1 MSYVKGVFKKS
12 IYKREDTGYII
23 GLFKV
28 KDTDIDEFKN
38 KTITFTGYFHS
49 LIEEDNYKFDG
60 EVVNHDRYGKQLQV
74 SSYEKV
80 MPETKDGLVDFLSSS
95 LFKGIGEGT
104 AKKIVDILG
113 KDTLTV
119 ILENPENLLLIP
131 GITKKQINT
140 LHDTLVNYQE
150 SYQVIVK
157 LNKLGFTTKES
168 MLIYK
173 KYKGNTENV
182 IDENIYLTYLDIDK
196 LSFKHVDYIA
206 LSSGVM
212 RDSLIR
218 IEAGI
223 IYVLIEI
230 SNSLGHSYLSIEE
243 IYGYT
248 VRALQEN
255 IDKDSFVTALNNL
268 ITDMRVINV
277 CDKYYLKEMYEAE
290 NNIVKRLCYLTR
302 KKDDENKKLDKFI
315 MELERDTNIIY
326 NFEQISA
333 IKDSFIKNFL
343 VITGGPGTG
352 KTTLIKGIVNLYRE
366 MNKLSN
372 NELSKE
378 LALLAPTGRAS
389 KRLAE
394 STNVPAS
401 TIHRFLKWNKDDNSF
416 QVNEYNKSDVKLVI
430 IDEASMIDV
439 YLFSSLLNGL
449 RYDTKIIMVG
459 DYNQLPSVG
468 PGQVLKDIIDSDVVN
483 VIKLDKLYRQ
493 SEGSNIIKLAY
504 DINSNNIDT
513 SVFNNIDTYFIPC
526 PSGIVKNNIVEICK
540 KYIDYDYSKFQVLAP
555 MYKTINGIDEINLI
569 LQELYNPVSP
579 KKNEIIINDIVY
591 RENDKVIQL
600 TNMVDDNVFNGDVG
614 IIDKIRN
621 GRDKEVIIDFDGNLV
636 TYKPSDFQNF
646 KHAYSISI
654 HKSQGSEFDIVVIPI
669 VKGYG
674 KMLYRKL
681 IYTAVTRAK
690 KELYLIGD
698 IDALFFAASNNQADI
713 RKTTIKDILIEKI

>member
-1 MSYVKGVFKKS
+1 MSYVKGIYKKS
-12 IYKREDTGYII
+12 IYRREDTGYII

-28 KDTDIDEFKN
+28 KETDIEEFKN

-49 LIEEDNYKFDG
+49 LIEEDNYKLDG
-60 EVVNHDRYGKQLQV
+60 EVIKHEKYGKQLQV

-80 MPETKDGLVDFLSSS
+80 LPETKDGIVDFLSSS

-104 AKKIVDILG
+104 AKKIVDVLG
-113 KDTLTV
+113 KDTLNV
-119 ILENPENLLLIP
+119 ILENPENLILIP

-140 LHDTLVNYQE
+140 LHETLVNYQE
-150 SYQVIVK
+150 SYQTIVK

-173 KYKGNTENV
+173 KYKSNIENI

-196 LSFKHVDYIA
+196 LTFKHVDYIA
-206 LSSGVM
+206 LSSGIE
-212 RDSLIR
+212 RNALIR

-243 IYGYT
+243 IYNY
-248 VRALQEN
+248 VLRALQEN
-255 IDKDSFVTALNNL
+255 IDKISFVQALNNL
-268 ITDMRVINV
+268 ITNLRVINV
-277 CDKYYLKEMYEAE
+277 DDKYYLKEMYEAE

-302 KKDDENKKLDKFI
+302 KKDNENKNLDKFI
-315 MELERDTNIIY
+315 YQLEKNSNINY
-326 NFEQISA
+326 NSEQINA

-372 NELSKE
+372 NELAKE

-394 STNVPAS
+394 STLTQAS

-416 QVNEYNKSDVKLVI
+416 QVNEYNKSDVKMVI

-439 YLFSSLLNGL
+439 YLLSSLLNGL

-468 PGQVLKDIIDSDVVN
+468 PGQVLKDIIDSGVVN

-504 DINSNNIDT
+504 DINANNIDT
-513 SVFNNIDTYFIPC
+513 SVFNNIDTTFIPC
-526 PSGIVKNNIVEICK
+526 PGTMVKNNILEICN
-540 KYIDYDYSKFQVLAP
+540 KYINYDYSKFQVLAP
-555 MYKTINGIDEINLI
+555 MYKTINGIDEINLS
-569 LQELYNPVSP
+569 LQELYNPKSP

-600 TNMVDDNVFNGDVG
+600 TNMVDDNVFNGDIG
-614 IIDKIRN
+614 IIKNIKNDK
-621 GRDKEVIIDFDGNLV
+621 DKEITIDFDGNTVL
-636 TYKPSDFQNF
+636 YKPSDFQNF
-646 KHAYSISI
+646 KHAYAISI
-654 HKSQGSEFDIVVIPI
+654 HKSQGSEFDVVVIPI
-669 VKGYG
+669 VKSYG

-681 IYTAVTRAK
+681 IYTAVTRSK

-698 IDALFFAASNNQADI
+698 IDALFFASNNNQADV
-713 RKTTIKDILIEKI
+713 RKTTIKDILIEKM